1 MTDIQLSQYIDAH
14 NRQVELINSLR
25 KQIETMKTN
34 KKKIKK
40 NNDFNIDYEMYD
52 FLTLHNTHGV
62 LFALKQ
68 FRNHLIKD
76 LESAKNQEPLTED
89 FKHGWIAALMHIIDN
104 LDRMEYNVDNTVP
117 SHLLK
122 DDQFDILFKKF
133 QEAFPH
139 KSN

>member
-25 KQIETMKTN
+25 KEIETMKTN

-62 LFALKQ
+62 LFSIKL
-68 FRNHLIKD
+68 FRDRLTKD
-76 LESAKNQEPLTED
+76 LESVKNQDALTED
-89 FKHGWIAALMHIIDN
+89 FKHGWIAALMHTIDN
-104 LDRMEYNVDNTVP
+104 LDRMEHNVDNTVP